1 MPESLIV
8 LAVIALVL
16 YIIFTYLLPGPP
28 WPSPNPYSR
37 TMLAGFIIVLVLIL
51 WYVLPVTVGHRG

>member
-8 LAVIALVL
+8 LAVIWLVL
-16 YIIFTYLLPGPP
+16 SIVFQYLLPGPP

-37 TMLAGFIIVLVLIL
+37 SMLAAFIVVLVLIF
-51 WYVLPVTVGHRG
+51 WYVLPFTIGHR